1 VYLSKSEA
9 NRDQIRE
16 QGCLDLLLNELKSTR
31 AIIVHNT
38 MAALV
43 NVTIANAANQNFV
56 REEGAMQLVV
66 QMMSDPKD
74 PKTRHNACWLLKKLA
89 ANNQKN
95 RDAMREMGAL
105 TKVVP
110 LLSRDELPEV
120 QEHAVALLAILL
132 DKHTRNRM
140 TFKDIAGGPAAV
152 TGLLERVAGTGT
164 KAEEYAQKC
173 VDSLGGARKM
183 HEDSGGSARTHSGS
197 LSVAS
202 STRERGGSTGSSPRL
217 TPRKE
222 EKSPRTDPKSPRR
235 DVKSPSTSK
244 RDAEK
249 TSFARSPRPAG
260 PASEKEKKG
269 GGVLGLFG
277 KRKDAQV
284 DDGVVLKGS
293 GRRSKDNE
301 EINESFG

>member
-1 VYLSKSEA
+1 MYLAKSEP

-16 QGCLDLLLNELKSTR
+16 QGCLDLLLNELKNTR
-31 AIIVHNT
+31 AIILHNT

-56 REEGAMQLVV
+56 REEGALQLIV
-66 QMMSDPKD
+66 QMMSDPQD

-110 LLSRDELPEV
+110 LLSREELPEV
-120 QEHAVALLAILL
+120 QEHAIALLAILL

-152 TGLLERVAGTGT
+152 TALLDRVAGSGT

-173 VDSLGGARKM
+173 VDSLGGAKKM
-183 HEDSGGSARTHSGS
+183 QEDSGGSARSS
-197 LSVAS
+197 SSNLSPALVS
-202 STRERGGSTGSSPRL
+202 RGGSSTSPRL
-217 TPRKE
+217 SPRKNDKSPRKE
-222 EKSPRTDPKSPRR
+222 PKATPPTAKESEK
-235 DVKSPSTSK
+235 V
-244 RDAEK
+244 
-249 TSFARSPRPAG
+249 SFARSPRPLIA
-260 PASEKEKKG
+260 ADKEKPEKKS
-269 GGVLGLFG
+269 GVLGLFG
-277 KRKDAQV
+277 KRKEGVV
-284 DDGVVLKGS
+284 DDGVVLKSS

-301 EINESFG
+301 EIDDGFG

>member
-1 VYLSKSEA
+1 MYLSKSEP
-9 NRDQIRE
+9 NREQIRE

-31 AIIVHNT
+31 AIILHNT

-56 REEGAMQLVV
+56 REEGAMQLIV

-110 LLSRDELPEV
+110 LLAREEQPEV
-120 QEHAVALLAILL
+120 QEHAIALLAILL

-152 TGLLERVAGTGT
+152 TALLERVAGTGT

-173 VDSLGGARKM
+173 VDSLGGAKKM
-183 HEDSGGSARTHSGS
+183 QEDSGGSLRTNSGS
-197 LSVAS
+197 LIPAAAS
-202 STRERGGSTGSSPRL
+202 RGGTSPRL
-217 TPRKE
+217 SPRKE
-222 EKSPRTDPKSPRR
+222 DKSPRR
-235 DVKSPSTSK
+235 DAKSPSVAKKDS
-244 RDAEK
+244 EK
-249 TSFARSPRPAG
+249 TSFARSPRPLIVN
-260 PASEKEKKG
+260 EKEKKG
-269 GGVLGLFG
+269 SGVLGLFG
-277 KRKDAQV
+277 KRKEGPV
-284 DDGVVLKGS
+284 DDGVVLKSS

-301 EINESFG
+301 EIDEGFG